1 MLEKL
6 RFYLRHSINDLRVNG
21 QRTLFALLCIAAGVA
36 AIVSLQTLGVMIEDT
51 LTGSVQESNR
61 GDIRVEPGSA
71 SRGRSAD
78 DEDALVAPGDDEFTT
93 DKFTMAGV
101 ERIREWLDE
110 RFDGEAALTYRQPFD
125 SMTSGVS
132 VSIPD
137 KSNKPFVIGIVVETD
152 IYPFYGEVQDDDGRP
167 LSELINAPTDVVF
180 SQNLADELDA
190 EVGDIVQISGASEDF
205 TLRGIVPT
213 SAEGGF
219 EETSLLGALLG
230 YYYLDVSAVSL
241 FPDIEPGADVL
252 YIRLPDPDEADRT
265 ATRLRGAFFG
275 VETTTTTQIREQNTQ
290 VADAVNQLVVV
301 MGLVSLLIGGIG
313 IVNTMLVVVSRR
325 TTEIAVLKTVGLE
338 GEQITLLFMVESV
351 LMGLL
356 GSLLGV
362 VLGWAA
368 TFLLKGGAEAFLA
381 QSLTFRLAL
390 EPAVTGIIVGMLV
403 TTIFGF
409 LPTIAAGQVRP
420 NLVLRPSDTVVPRAG
435 RLRSFVVVLVV
446 MLALSAVAQGLIG
459 DLLATGQTIGESRDD
474 SLRGRRTTEDVVEL
488 PEALEDLDMIQIATG
503 GIGAFLGLLMAIPML
518 IGGIGA
524 GWTRGN
530 PLLRILRW
538 LGILALPVLIGL
550 FGVAVPALLLMFVT
564 FIIVGILYLILLLLI
579 WLVGRFF
586 PTFRF
591 VDLKLALRSML
602 STKGRAAS
610 TLLALV
616 VGVFTLSL
624 LTMLADSITN
634 LFERVLIDETGGNV
648 IVLAAGSRDGLDRV
662 EERLDSV
669 EGVNSYAAVA
679 TYSTELISIKDVSA
693 DRTLTRG
700 ALQSRIRAGEGDEWG
715 LYTFNEVD
723 ARGLGSNLP
732 DVKFLAG
739 RQLDPSDTGPWDP
752 DAGEYPPIVIS
763 IWPST
768 KDLGI
773 EPGDLITFNV
783 HGAQSIFGGS
793 QPRSERVTFRIAGM
807 VDRTGSQ
814 VSVNFSATNYAPQ
827 SAFPDALT
835 PNRVSAIVDVDEDQI
850 GALRRELS
858 HVPGVFVLE
867 TRFLNDLINR
877 IIDQFT
883 SFPILVAAL
892 ALFTGGVVIANSVAL
907 STLERRREIG
917 IMKAVGL
924 QRERVLGMLLLEYGL
939 MGFIGGLIGVG
950 IGATILLLIFTVGM
964 GGELGTAVPWG
975 TALMLMGLCVVIALV
990 AAILTA
996 WGASGEKPLNIL
1008 RYE

>member
-1 MLEKL
+1 MIDKL

-61 GDIRVEPGSA
+61 GDIRVETGA
-71 SRGRSAD
+71 AAGRQRGND
-78 DEDALVAPGDDEFTT
+78 KLVDPSDSEFTE
-93 DKFTMAGV
+93 DKFTLAGIEAV
-101 ERIREWLDE
+101 RAWLNE

-125 SMTSGVS
+125 SMTSGIS

-137 KSNKPFVIGIVVETD
+137 KGNKPFVAGIVVETD
-152 IYPFYGEVQDDDGRP
+152 VYPFYGEVAEDDGTP
-167 LSELINAPTDVVF
+167 LADLINAPTDVVF
-180 SQNLADELDA
+180 SQNLADELEA
-190 EVGDIVQISGASEDF
+190 EVGDPVQISGASETF

-213 SAEGGF
+213 SSEGGF
-219 EETSLLGALLG
+219 DETGLLGALLG
-230 YYYLDVSAVSL
+230 YYYLDVSAVPL
-241 FPDIEPGADVL
+241 FPDLEPGADVI
-252 YIRLPDPDEADRT
+252 YIRLPDAGAADQT
-265 ATRLRGAFFG
+265 ATRLRAAFPG

-290 VADAVNQLVVV
+290 IADAVNQLVVV

-338 GEQITLLFMVESV
+338 GEQITILFMVEAV

-362 VLGWAA
+362 LLGWGA
-368 TFLLKGGAEAFLA
+368 TFLLKGGAETFLA

-390 EPAVTGIIVGMLV
+390 GPALTGIVVGMLV

-420 NLVLRPSDTVVPRAG
+420 NLVLRPSDAVVPRAG

-459 DLLATGQTIGESRDD
+459 DLLATGSTLGEA
-474 SLRGRRTTEDVVEL
+474 RTEAVSAQETAGDTLEL
-488 PEALEDLDMIQIATG
+488 PAALEDLDMIQLLTG
-503 GIGAFLGLLMAIPML
+503 GIGVVLGLLMAVPML

-524 GWTRGN
+524 GWTHGS
-530 PLLRILRW
+530 LALRVLRW
-538 LGILALPVLIGL
+538 LALLALPVLIGL
-550 FGVAVPALLLMFVT
+550 FGVAVPALLLMVGT
-564 FIIVGILYLILLLLI
+564 FILVGLLYLVLLLLI

-586 PTFRF
+586 PTFGF

-602 STKGRAAS
+602 TTKGRGAS

-634 LFERVLIDETGGNV
+634 LFEKALIDETGGNV
-648 IVLAAGSRDGLDRV
+648 IVLAAGSRDGLGRV
-662 EERLDSV
+662 EERLDAV
-669 EGVNSYAAVA
+669 EGVHSYAAVA
-679 TYSTELISIKDVSA
+679 TYSTELISIRDVSQ
-693 DRTLTRG
+693 DRTLTRRTLEQRLQG
-700 ALQSRIRAGEGDEWG
+700 AEDGDDWG
-715 LYTFNEVD
+715 LFTFSEVD
-723 ARGLGSNLP
+723 ARGLDSNLP
-732 DVKFLAG
+732 SVEFYDG
-739 RQLDPSDTGPWDP
+739 RQLDPTDTGPWDP

-763 IWPST
+763 VFPST
-768 KDLGI
+768 VGLGI
-773 EPGDLITFNV
+773 EAGDLITFDIR
-783 HGAQSIFGGS
+783 GAPSLLGS
-793 QPRSERVTFRIAGM
+793 GEPATARVTFRIVGI
-807 VDRTGSQ
+807 VDRTGAQ

-827 SAFPDALT
+827 SAFPATVT
-835 PNRVSAIVDVDEDQI
+835 PNRVSAIVDVDETQI
-850 GALRRELS
+850 GALRRSLS
-858 HVPGVFVLE
+858 QIPGVFVLE

-877 IIDQFT
+877 VIDQFT

-907 STLERRREIG
+907 STMERRREIG

-950 IGATILLLIFTVGM
+950 IGAALLVMLFSVGF
-964 GGELGTAVPWG
+964 GGSVASAVPWG
-975 TALMLMGLCVVIALV
+975 TAFTLMGLCVVIALV

-996 WGASGEKPLNIL
+996 WGASGEKPLNVL